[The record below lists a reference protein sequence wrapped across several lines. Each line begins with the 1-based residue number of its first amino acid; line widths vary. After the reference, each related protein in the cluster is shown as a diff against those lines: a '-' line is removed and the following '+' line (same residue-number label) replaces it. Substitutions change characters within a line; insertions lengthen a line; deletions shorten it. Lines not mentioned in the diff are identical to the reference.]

1 MEFYDYL
8 LSSYGYDEP
17 ILSGEIS
24 YKSYSVPWI
33 KKKLKKLCDEEK
45 IIRFEK
51 GIYYIPTD
59 TPLGKS
65 RLDPKKVI
73 QKKYINDGKRTI
85 GYFSGMTFLNMLGLS
100 AQVPNRIEIYTN
112 NEPSR
117 VREVSV
123 GSQKVLL
130 RRARTGITDDN
141 AATMSFLELMTYT
154 DAGFFDSKNKKK
166 IVSAFIDKNRITR
179 KSVSDYSPY
188 FPDKAMRTLVESE
201 VIYDVAR

>member
-1 MEFYDYL
+1 MNGVFRQKTL
-8 LSSYGYDEP
+8 NQ
-17 ILSGEIS
+17 
-24 YKSYSVPWI
+24 
-33 KKKLKKLCDEEK
+33 KLCDEEK

-166 IVSAFIDKNRITR
+166 IVSAFIDKNGITR

-201 VIYDVAR
+201 VIYYVAR

>member
-33 KKKLKKLCDEEK
+33 KKMLKKLCDEEK

-85 GYFSGMTFLNMLGLS
+85 GYFSGMTVTYLGNKFWVFGKRKGFDDIGKFCIVAFVTYLVSQVSFGLS
-100 AQVPNRIEIYTN
+100 YNFF
-112 NEPSR
+112 
-117 VREVSV
+117 
-123 GSQKVLL
+123 
-130 RRARTGITDDN
+130 RTWLTEKQSFN
-141 AATMSFLELMTYT
+141 VSFLPMIFCVTLWSFSM
-154 DAGFFDSKNKKK
+154 NKIWVFKK
-166 IVSAFIDKNRITR
+166 R
-179 KSVSDYSPY
+179 
-188 FPDKAMRTLVESE
+188 
-201 VIYDVAR
+201 

>member
-1 MEFYDYL
+1 
-8 LSSYGYDEP
+8 
-17 ILSGEIS
+17 
-24 YKSYSVPWI
+24 
-33 KKKLKKLCDEEK
+33 
-45 IIRFEK
+45 
-51 GIYYIPTD
+51 
-59 TPLGKS
+59 
-65 RLDPKKVI
+65 
-73 QKKYINDGKRTI
+73 
-85 GYFSGMTFLNMLGLS
+85 MTFLNMLGLS

-130 RRARTGITDDN
+130 RRARAGITDDN

-154 DAGFFDSKNKKK
+154 DAGFFDSNKKK

-179 KSVSDYSPY
+179 KSISDYSPY

>member
-33 KKKLKKLCDEEK
+33 KKMLKKLCDEEK

-154 DAGFFDSKNKKK
+154 EAGFFDLNKKK

>member
-154 DAGFFDSKNKKK
+154 DAGFFDLNKKK
-166 IVSAFIDKNRITR
+166 IVSAFIDKNGITR

-201 VIYDVAR
+201 VIYDIAR

>member
-33 KKKLKKLCDEEK
+33 KKMLKKLCDEEK

-154 DAGFFDSKNKKK
+154 EAGFFDSKNKKK
-166 IVSAFIDKNRITR
+166 IVSAFIDKNGITR

-201 VIYDVAR
+201 VIYYVAR